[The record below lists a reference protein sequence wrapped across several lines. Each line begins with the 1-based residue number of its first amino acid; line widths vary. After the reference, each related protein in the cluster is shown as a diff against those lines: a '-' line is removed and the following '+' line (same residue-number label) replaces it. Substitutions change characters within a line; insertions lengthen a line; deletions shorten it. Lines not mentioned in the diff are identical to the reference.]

1 MKDLITYINE
11 KNGRLNN
18 IDELNN
24 EIISDIENSSLKKT
38 YHI

>member
-1 MKDLITYINE
+1 MKDLMTYINE

-18 IDELNN
+18 IDKLNN
-24 EIISDIENSSLKKT
+24 EIISDIENGSLKKT